1 MLQSLVVSGVSTF
14 QGNLDLQDNDKLLIG
29 TGDDLEI
36 YHDGTSSVIDNNTGD
51 LNIMTTGSGDD
62 IYLDKLMTFI

>member
-1 MLQSLVVSGVSTF
+1 MSPSLDWPQQIELLLESLVVSGVSTF

-36 YHDGTSSVIDNNTGD
+36 YHDTLV
-51 LNIMTTGSGDD
+51 L
-62 IYLDKLMTFI
+62 